1 MKHIKKI
8 FLGLKQFAEQIVRP
22 NILLRRMFLGT
33 VVFLIVVVLGLA
45 YAFVGNK
52 NKIISVKIGE
62 NIFKTEV
69 AETMGQKA
77 KGLSYRDS
85 LDKDGAMY
93 FDFSAP
99 LSGTGSLPAGRQGA
113 FGGGESAIRGF
124 WMMGMRFPIDI
135 IWIKNNVVVGIE
147 KNALA
152 PMPGTPE
159 SALKLYYPPEAV
171 DKVLEINAGLSDEL
185 GIKVGDSFVIIN

>member
-1 MKHIKKI
+1 MKNIKKI
-8 FLGLKQFAEQIVRP
+8 FLGAIVF
-22 NILLRRMFLGT
+22 IT
-33 VVFLIVVVLGLA
+33 VVILGLA

-62 NIFKTEV
+62 NVFKAEV
-69 AETMGQKA
+69 AETIGQKA

-93 FDFSAP
+93 FDFGKEDKYA
-99 LSGTGSLPAGRQGA
+99 
-113 FGGGESAIRGF
+113 F

-135 IWIKNNVVVGIE
+135 VWIKNNLVVGIE
-147 KNALA
+147 KNAQA
-152 PMPGTPE
+152 PMAGTPE
-159 SALKLYYPPEAV
+159 NALKQYYPPEAI

-185 GIKVGDSFVIIN
+185 GIKTGDYFAIIK